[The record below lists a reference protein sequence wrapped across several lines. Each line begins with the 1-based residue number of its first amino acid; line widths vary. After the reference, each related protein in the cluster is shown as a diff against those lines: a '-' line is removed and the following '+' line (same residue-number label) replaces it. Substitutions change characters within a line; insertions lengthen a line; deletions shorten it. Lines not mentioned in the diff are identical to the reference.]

1 MVSPFSE
8 KSQTGVGKSVSVIF
22 EVVEVGS
29 TSVNVFVGTIE
40 AEGVTVDIEVDKIDG
55 DNVSVGYRMFVGL

>member
-1 MVSPFSE
+1 
-8 KSQTGVGKSVSVIF
+8 
-22 EVVEVGS
+22 VEVGS

-55 DNVSVGYRMFVGL
+55 DNVSEGYEMFVGL